1 MRICYVIRNIS
12 IFKQTL
18 NGRALQINEQ
28 KDKYILQIHVHILI
42 HVYIQKKRTF
52 SMHVQNKIKI
62 KLGVFERLMRLRAV
76 YFELSTIEVIY
87 GIVSRVGGVISV

>member
-18 NGRALQINEQ
+18 NGLNKSTSKKTSIFYRYMSIYWFT
-28 KDKYILQIHVHILI
+28 YI
-42 HVYIQKKRTF
+42 YKKRTF

-87 GIVSRVGGVISV
+87 GIVSRVGGVVSV

>member
-1 MRICYVIRNIS
+1 MGL
-12 IFKQTL
+12 T
-18 NGRALQINEQ
+18 INEQ
-28 KDKYILQIHVHILI
+28 KDKYILQVHVHILI
-42 HVYIQKKRTF
+42 HVYIYIYKKRTF

-87 GIVSRVGGVISV
+87 GIVSRVGGVVSV

>member
-1 MRICYVIRNIS
+1 MGLTNQRAKRQVYFTDTCPYSPYIDSRIY
-12 IFKQTL
+12 T
-18 NGRALQINEQ
+18 
-28 KDKYILQIHVHILI
+28 
-42 HVYIQKKRTF
+42 KKRTF

-87 GIVSRVGGVISV
+87 GIVSRVGGVVSV

>member
-1 MRICYVIRNIS
+1 MGLTN
-12 IFKQTL
+12 Q
-18 NGRALQINEQ
+18 RAKRQVYFT
-28 KDKYILQIHVHILI
+28 DTCPYIDSHI
-42 HVYIQKKRTF
+42 YIQKKRTF

-87 GIVSRVGGVISV
+87 GIVSRVGGVVSV